1 MPPQSEC
8 RGAVSSCW
16 TPGEADWDCPNNNLC
31 CFDGCANTCLGS
43 PPSSRPQPQ
52 TQPRPA
58 VDQAAGGGDLYGASD
73 VDYDD
78 YSGSG
83 DLDLAPVNR
92 PPEEAGDYPDDAEG
106 SAEGPSP
113 QVGSG
118 LLFPPPGIGYAEQ
131 QQPLPSPADSRP
143 QRPRPS
149 NVNQVRIA
157 KVIVTSLR
165 HLQGG
170 EAAVKPYVR
179 CPSAMECVQRTNCD
193 FDGFITSDTLN
204 LTPDLE
210 MLRVPLIVSTEF

>member
-1 MPPQSEC
+1 MSPAIPLLLVSLLSSSSLANFINDPVCPGVRPRAPAQC
-8 RGAVSSCW
+8 RGQRSNCW
-16 TPGEADWDCPNNNLC
+16 APGVRDTDCPGHGLC
-31 CFDGCANTCLGS
+31 CYDGCANTCLGS

-58 VDQAAGGGDLYGASD
+58 VDQAAGGGDPYSASD

-83 DLDLAPVNR
+83 DLALAPVNG
-92 PPEEAGDYPDDAEG
+92 PPEEAGDYPVDAEG

-118 LLFPPPGIGYAEQ
+118 LLFPPPGVGYAEQ

-157 KVIVTSLR
+157 KVIVASIR
-165 HLQGG
+165 HL
-170 EAAVKPYVR
+170 
-179 CPSAMECVQRTNCD
+179 
-193 FDGFITSDTLN
+193 
-204 LTPDLE
+204 
-210 MLRVPLIVSTEF
+210 